1 MAVDNSLESLLATLT
16 TSIQSATEALP
27 QDGILPPKEGISLLD
42 VKNELLLSYLQ
53 NLVFLILLKLRAR
66 SSGESDQLHPQD
78 EVVQK
83 LVELRIYLEKG
94 VRPLENRLKYNI
106 DKIIR
111 SADDAA
117 RRTAQATAKPKPKK
131 SRNDTGSGS
140 DESDAESAASDQ
152 TADSEDE
159 MAYAPNKAAVVR
171 AEQEQPSARDRESA
185 KDGIYRPPKIT
196 PMAMPTTEGRA
207 ERRDRRPNKS
217 ATLDEFIATE
227 LSSAPIAEPSIGS
240 TITHGGRHTRSEKE
254 RREENERR
262 EYEEANF
269 TRLAPKSKKEKR
281 KEDRG
286 RSQGG
291 FGGEEWR
298 GLGAGIDRIERLTQK
313 KEGSGKGSLE
323 KSRKR
328 PVEDGPRGSG
338 SAAGDAFAKRQKV
351 VSSGTIYFAAHPAD
365 TLIYQNPDLFH
376 DLYVYKCITTVVF
389 TSGDRGIQGNFSR
402 SLEHGLEAAYSWM
415 NRLAVNNQ
423 TWPTNAIQIGDYN
436 VTVSKPQGMDNMQ
449 IIYLRL
455 PDGGPFGASYVH
467 NKAESL
473 KKLYSGEIKTV
484 TTTDDRTTYTVE
496 SLSDIIAVI
505 LHKSDATDIR
515 VLDYKTGIPNE
526 EHERERDVV
535 KQTNST
541 AKLRGYAGSF
551 ARRFNASLNKTDLD
565 FKRKVAAFLTY
576 AKYDLHMIRPSG
588 SI

>member
-27 QDGILPPKEGISLLD
+27 KDDILPPKEGISLLD

-117 RRTAQATAKPKPKK
+117 RRANQATAKPAPRKAKAK
-131 SRNDTGSGS
+131 DTRSGS

-159 MAYAPNKAAVVR
+159 MTYAPNAAAVSR
-171 AEQEQPSARDRESA
+171 AQQEEPTARERESA
-185 KDGIYRPPKIT
+185 RDGIYRPPKIT
-196 PMAMPTTEGRA
+196 PMAMPTTDRESRR
-207 ERRDRRPNKS
+207 ERRPAKS

-227 LSSAPIAEPSIGS
+227 LSTAPIAEPSIGS
-240 TITHGGRHTRSEKE
+240 TITHGGRHTKSEKE

-262 EYEEANF
+262 EYEEANM
-269 TRLAPKSKKEKR
+269 TRLAPKSKKERR
-281 KEDRG
+281 KEEWARG
-286 RSQGG
+286 QQGG

-313 KEGSGKGSLE
+313 KGGSGQGSLE

-338 SAAGDAFAKRQKV
+338 SAAGDAFEKRRKIV
-351 VSSGTIYFAAHPAD
+351 GRH
-365 TLIYQNPDLFH
+365 
-376 DLYVYKCITTVVF
+376 
-389 TSGDRGIQGNFSR
+389 
-402 SLEHGLEAAYSWM
+402 
-415 NRLAVNNQ
+415 
-423 TWPTNAIQIGDYN
+423 
-436 VTVSKPQGMDNMQ
+436 
-449 IIYLRL
+449 
-455 PDGGPFGASYVH
+455 
-467 NKAESL
+467 
-473 KKLYSGEIKTV
+473 
-484 TTTDDRTTYTVE
+484 
-496 SLSDIIAVI
+496 
-505 LHKSDATDIR
+505 
-515 VLDYKTGIPNE
+515 
-526 EHERERDVV
+526 
-535 KQTNST
+535 
-541 AKLRGYAGSF
+541 
-551 ARRFNASLNKTDLD
+551 RR
-565 FKRKVAAFLTY
+565 
-576 AKYDLHMIRPSG
+576 
-588 SI
+588 